1 MSKLRYFDASGQKKP
16 NVPALETV
24 HSDFLRTGRIIR
36 HKDNWV
42 PEERRYLSYQEVA
55 DRTGRRLDAAGEQ
68 AHDRLNSFHRSIQ
81 LPKMV
86 FHRTLEDRPHLGYC
100 HVTASKTRFADF
112 DEVKWA
118 FYIANFMA
126 DIGEDEKMISNL
138 RRRGS
143 RMYFAVAMQ
152 PDDERKK
159 LTIDRKI
166 RGNGVIFRTSDPK
179 VALKNVLLLG
189 ARNEKLRDVI
199 RSL

>member
-16 NVPALETV
+16 NVPALETL

-55 DRTGRRLDAAGEQ
+55 ERTGRRLEVAGQQ

-81 LPKMV
+81 LPKMI

-100 HVTASKTRFADF
+100 HVTASKTRFAEF

-152 PDDERKK
+152 PDDEKKK

-166 RGNGVIFRTSDPK
+166 RGNGVIFRTNDPK